1 MMRNTDI
8 YNLKTFKFK
17 VNMKLKASPHLNRKL
32 KELCISEIDKI
43 RLPMSDYY
51 MWSDITNFS
60 TFIGKCVARL
70 DSCLSDNNVNRA
82 TIDKVKDDITKL
94 RL

>member
-1 MMRNTDI
+1 MTNADI

-17 VNMKLKASPHLNRKL
+17 VNMKLKSCPHLNRKL

-70 DSCLSDNNVNRA
+70 DSCLSDNNVSKA
-82 TIDKVKDDITKL
+82 TIEKVKDDITKL